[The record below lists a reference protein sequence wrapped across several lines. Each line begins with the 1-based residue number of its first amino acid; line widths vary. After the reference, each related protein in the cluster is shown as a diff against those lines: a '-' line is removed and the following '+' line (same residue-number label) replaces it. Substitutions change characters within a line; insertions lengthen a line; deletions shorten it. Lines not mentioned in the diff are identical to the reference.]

1 MKNLIG
7 IALVSTI
14 LFACNQQTK
23 PTNELATNAALT
35 NALSDAK
42 HETEL
47 LKLNYELELLK
58 AQQQNGTPRTIVVT
72 KTAKPILNRP
82 DAYVAHANLP
92 KEAPQTDD
100 RSTQRIDD
108 EWKAPEA
115 EKKDE
120 PVVAAKEEGPAEIPA
135 TPEKAPAEV
144 EKKSGMSSA
153 AKGAIIGA
161 GVGAATGAVVS
172 KNHRV
177 KGAIV
182 GAVAGAG
189 VGTVAGVVVDK
200 KKEKA
205 SSTPYFATNGF
216 LK

>member
-1 MKNLIG
+1 MG
-7 IALVSTI
+7 IAAVSV
-14 LFACNQQTK
+14 LMFACNEGSKPAVEDTTK
-23 PTNELATNAALT
+23 AEMAT
-35 NALSDAK
+35 ALSEAK

-58 AQQQNGTPRTIVVT
+58 AQQANPGTRTVVI
-72 KTAKPILNRP
+72 KTAPPKIGRADGYL
-82 DAYVAHANLP
+82 AQGNLP
-92 KEAPQTDD
+92 KESPERDD
-100 RSTQRIDD
+100 RPTQTVDD
-108 EWKAPEA
+108 EWTAPEA
-115 EKKDE
+115 DKKE
-120 PVVAAKEEGPAEIPA
+120 APVEVAKEEIPAEQPTA
-135 TPEKAPAEV
+135 PEKAPVEV
-144 EKKSGMSSA
+144 AKKSGMSNA

-172 KNHRV
+172 KKHRV

-205 SSTPYFATNGF
+205 NGTPYFATNGF